1 MSASSFLRT
10 CFNNAIW
17 ELHLY
22 KVVCH
27 ELDIQFFIIEDN
39 ESMLRRR
46 AFGHGEMVTK
56 ALTK

>member
-1 MSASSFLRT
+1 MRASSFLRT

-17 ELHLY
+17 EQHIY
-22 KVVCH
+22 KVACH
-27 ELDIQFFIIEDN
+27 ALHIQFLIIEDN